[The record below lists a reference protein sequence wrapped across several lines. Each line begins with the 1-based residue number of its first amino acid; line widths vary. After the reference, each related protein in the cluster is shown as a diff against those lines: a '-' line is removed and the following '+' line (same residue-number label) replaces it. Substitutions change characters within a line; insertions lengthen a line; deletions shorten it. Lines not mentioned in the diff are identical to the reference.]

1 MRCNHNKHLNTFFI
15 LFIKQELKI
24 TVNVYF
30 KNNKDLDCS
39 KNEKK

>member
-1 MRCNHNKHLNTFFI
+1 MRCNYNKLLNAFVL

-30 KNNKDLDCS
+30 KNNEDLHY
-39 KNEKK
+39 